1 LGNNV
6 SNALELRS
14 ARSIQEFWMDFL
26 LEEEFS
32 VTSDFTCNFLFACDP
47 ALKYRSTDRVAHSVS
62 DKHGEA
68 DLVVLLSA
76 IRNPDQS
83 ERLALLI
90 EDKITAAFQPQQA
103 ERYRNRGNAGKN
115 DGLWDSFLTILVAPQ
130 AYIPV
135 GHGFDAAIP
144 FERIKDW
151 LCLSDPARRAFKLR
165 RIDEAISKKNATG
178 VQVVDAEMTAFRA
191 AYYDY
196 LHSFNAGHGTD
207 FAMRPPK
214 DTYYGDS
221 WFEFKS
227 NALPSWSE
235 IRHMASAGNIEL
247 IFKDTEYERSTGIA
261 ELLEAGMELIRTGKY
276 FQHVTIRLRAP
287 KIAAFHD
294 FDAMQKD
301 VETTLI
307 GAEQLLRLFRRHQA
321 RFEEILIPAR
331 AKQKTLGKSL

>member
-1 LGNNV
+1 LGKNA
-6 SNALELRS
+6 SNEPELRS

-32 VTSDFTCNFLFACDP
+32 VTSDFTRNFLTACDP
-47 ALKYRSTDRVAHSVS
+47 AFKYGSTDKVTHSVS

-83 ERLALLI
+83 VRLALLI
-90 EDKITAAFQPQQA
+90 EDKITAGFQPQQA
-103 ERYRNRGNAGKN
+103 ERYRNRGKAGKN
-115 DGLWDSFLTILVAPQ
+115 DGLWDSFLTVLVAPQ
-130 AYIPV
+130 AYIPIA
-135 GHGFDAAIP
+135 HGFDAAIS

-151 LCLSDPARRAFKLR
+151 LCLSDPARREFKLR

-196 LHSFNAGHGTD
+196 LQSFNARQGTD

-221 WFEFKS
+221 WFIFKS

-247 IFKDTEYERSTGIA
+247 TFKDTDYDRTTGIA
-261 ELLEAGMELIRTGKY
+261 ELLESGMELIRTGKY
-276 FQHVTIRLRAP
+276 LQHVTVRLRVP

-294 FDAMQKD
+294 FDDMQKN

-307 GAEQLLRLFRRHQA
+307 GAEHLLRLFQRHQA

-331 AKQKTLGKSL
+331 AKQKNLGKSS